1 MAVHR
6 TVPGGPAASSRWRAI
21 PRELVLVLSGIG
33 VYFGVR
39 GITASNADVA
49 LDHAGDLVRFEQ
61 GLGFYWEPEL
71 QEVVTGSKAL
81 MTFMNW
87 VYIWGHWPVITVTLF
102 WLFLRHADGYRIVRN
117 TMLLSG
123 GVGLFV
129 FATFPVA
136 PPRLVNLGLVD
147 TVTEYSH
154 AYRVLQPPAFVNQYA
169 AMPSLHVGWDLLVGI
184 AIFTY
189 ASHVLVRAVGVLLPM
204 LMTASVVLT
213 ANHYIIDA
221 VIGSALVLVSL
232 FVVRRYTRPS
242 RAGAEPEEGRAD
254 VPEQPREP
262 RAEVTEVPRAPR
274 AEVTEVP
281 GPRDAFPDD
290 CRIGETR
297 R

>member
-6 TVPGGPAASSRWRAI
+6 VVHGPAVRRWRAV
-21 PRELVLVLSGIG
+21 PRELVIVLSGVV

-39 GITASNADVA
+39 GITVSNAHIA
-49 LDHAGDLVRFEQ
+49 LDNARDLVRFEK

-71 QEVVTGSKAL
+71 QEVVTGSQAL

-87 VYIWGHWPVITVTLF
+87 IYIWGHWPVITVTLF
-102 WLFLRHADGYRIVRN
+102 WLFLRHAEGYRLVRN

-123 GVGLFV
+123 GVGLIV

-136 PPRLVNLGLVD
+136 PPRLVDLGLVD

-154 AYRVLQPPAFVNQYA
+154 SYRVLQPPAFVNQYA
-169 AMPSLHVGWDLLVGI
+169 AMPSLHVGWDLLIGI

-189 ASHVLVRAVGVLLPM
+189 ASHLLVRLIGVVLPM

-221 VIGSALVLVSL
+221 VMGCALVLASL
-232 FVVRRYTRPS
+232 VVVRRFGWPS
-242 RAGAEPEEGRAD
+242 RREPEPG
-254 VPEQPREP
+254 
-262 RAEVTEVPRAPR
+262 APR
-274 AEVTEVP
+274 AEAPPVP
-281 GPRDAFPDD
+281 SPREESPDG
-290 CRIGETR
+290 CRVGETR